1 MDNQSRVNEWAFTD
15 DLNQKLQQLNTRF
28 ALILSV
34 LLYSIW
40 IYSLS
45 ILSIAIFYKSLRD
58 QSLLTDFNVT
68 IFQNK
73 IFRNIRDIEFISILK
88 LVSRVEAHET
98 LSHCRLFNL
107 LRIIN
112 LCANLNTNLLFLF
125 QVIIW
130 LPTYWTSSTTSFQK

>member
-1 MDNQSRVNEWAFTD
+1 MNGLSLTTSIRGCN
-15 DLNQKLQQLNTRF
+15 LQQLNTRI

-88 LVSRVEAHET
+88 LVSRLEAHET

-130 LPTYWTSSTTSFQK
+130 LQSGQNL